1 MQSATHSIHTL
12 NIDGMNGDTCIKKVT
27 HALKDVKDI
36 VTKSVKLGSASID
49 ASQDG
54 TNAACKAISSIGFKT
69 HEVKAGIKTGIEPS
83 KDKGS
88 FNQQSA
94 AAKAADKSIKKNS

>member
-49 ASQDG
+49 ASQEG
-54 TNAACKAISSIGFKT
+54 SKAACKAISSIGFKT
-69 HEVKAGIKTGIEPS
+69 HEAKTGIKTT
-83 KDKGS
+83 
-88 FNQQSA
+88 
-94 AAKAADKSIKKNS
+94 AKPG

>member
-36 VTKSVKLGSASID
+36 VTKSVNLGSASID
-49 ASQDG
+49 ASQEG
-54 TNAACKAISSIGFKT
+54 AKEACKAVSSIGFKT
-69 HEVKAGIKTGIEPS
+69 REVKAGIKTGIEPG
-83 KDKGS
+83 KDKGG

-94 AAKAADKSIKKNS
+94 AAKAASKSMKKNS